1 MHGREETSYLP
12 RTVWTVA
19 HLAIVLMVAWMYF
32 GGGIAVVASWFGQV
46 SQPGDVARRT
56 ILFAFAVVLWVRMTT
71 TAYLLLNRRF
81 DWSECIAVIGAVAF
95 YQFGFALFGGA
106 TVAPLDAVDLV
117 AVGLFVLGSLFNTGA
132 ELQRKR
138 FKADPANM
146 GKLYTKGLFGL
157 VRHPNYL
164 GDVLWALGWAFI
176 TRNAWALLIPIV
188 AASGFVFM
196 FIPQLSVYLA
206 ERYGA
211 QYDDWARR
219 TKRLVPFVY

>member
-1 MHGREETSYLP
+1 MHGREETSYQP

-32 GGGIAVVASWFGQV
+32 GGGIAVVGNWFGQAW
-46 SQPGDVARRT
+46 QPGDVARRAV
-56 ILFAFAVVLWVRMTT
+56 LFAFGIVLWVRMTA

-95 YQFGFALFGGA
+95 YQLGFSLFGG
-106 TVAPLDAVDLV
+106 TTPMPLDAVDLV
-117 AVGLFVLGSLFNTGA
+117 AVGLFVLGSLFNTAA
-132 ELQRKR
+132 ELQRKH
-138 FKADPANM
+138 FKADPANK
-146 GKLYTKGLFGL
+146 GRLYTKGLFSL

-164 GDVLWALGWAFI
+164 GDILWALGWALM
-176 TRNAWALLIPIV
+176 TRNLWALLIPAV

-196 FIPQLSVYLA
+196 FIPQLSAYLA
-206 ERYGA
+206 KRYGA
-211 QYDDWARR
+211 QYDDWAGR